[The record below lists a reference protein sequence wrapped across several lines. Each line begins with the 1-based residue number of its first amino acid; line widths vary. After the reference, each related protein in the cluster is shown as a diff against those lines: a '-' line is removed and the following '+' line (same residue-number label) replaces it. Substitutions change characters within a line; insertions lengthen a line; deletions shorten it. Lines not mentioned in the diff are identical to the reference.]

1 MSVQPTHTTTGN
13 LESVIEEKRTNGH
26 NGHNGH
32 AVQSFK
38 ADGLKFERHFT
49 KEGVHPFD
57 EILWE
62 KRAAVIKS
70 AEGQVVFEK
79 LGVEIPKFWSQN
91 ATNIAASHYLYGEHE
106 YSVKQWIDRIAG
118 TIKEWGLAD
127 GYFASEGEAQVFYD
141 ELAHLMV
148 NQYLAFNSPVNYNCG
163 VWRYDQSGSGGRYHW
178 DKASQSVRETT
189 NDYEYP
195 QCSACFILG
204 IDDSM
209 DSIMEAA
216 KAEARIF
223 KFGSGSGIN
232 VSKLRSSKEKI
243 RGKGTSSGPVTF
255 MKGFDAFAG
264 VIKSGGKTRRAA
276 KMVVMDVTHPDIEE
290 FIWCKVKEE
299 RKAHILIQAGLD
311 PRLDGEV
318 YNNIFYQNANNSVRV
333 TDEFMKAAATSGK
346 FATRFVTT
354 GEVCEEKDAKDLLRQ
369 MAEAAWETGDP
380 GLQYDGTIQNWHTS
394 ANTDR
399 INATNPCSEYVF
411 LDNTACNLASLNLMK
426 FRFADGSFDTESF
439 IKAVTVLIT
448 AQEILVDNA
457 AYPTHEIARM
467 THIFRTLGIGYANLG
482 ALLMSMGIP
491 YDSDQGRAIASAIT
505 AIMTGQSY
513 KQSAFM
519 ARNVGPFPGYFENRE
534 PFQRVMRQHRDAAYK
549 IDATQNIQ
557 ADLLARAE
565 QIWDDVVFLTEQYG
579 GRNAQVSVLAPTGT
593 ISFIM
598 DCDTTGVEPPIALVA
613 YKKMVGGGY
622 MKLVNDTVGMALK
635 NLGYGERDAEEIMK
649 YLQEKDTIEGAPGFK
664 DEHLPVFDC
673 AFKAMNGERFI
684 HHMGHIKMMGAIQP
698 FLSGA
703 ISKTVNMPE
712 HSTVEDVMEAYIEGW
727 KAGLKAIAIYR
738 DGSKKSQPLNTKN
751 ESNSAKA
758 SLDESPVPRS
768 PKGEAVY
775 ANGNG
780 HVNGHAT
787 VSAPTVLNVA
797 DQIKSDLN
805 GPQRRKLPD
814 ERLAITHKFE
824 IAGHE
829 GYLTVGLF
837 PDGKPGELFINMNK
851 EGSTLSGL
859 MDAFSILVS
868 FNLQYGVPLE
878 FLVNKFAHMR
888 FEPAGMTK
896 NKQIPF
902 AKSIVDYV
910 FRYLA
915 MKFLDRDQAAQVH
928 SSGVDQ
934 NIQSANPLPM
944 TEQPKL
950 TAENVETVLAKPAIT
965 QKPLFTFQ
973 NQSDAPMC
981 TFCGAITVR
990 NGSCYKCLE
999 CGSTTGC
1006 S

>member
-1 MSVQPTHTTTGN
+1 MSLPTPFTSTTD
-13 LESVIEEKRTNGH
+13 LPVEKTNR
-26 NGHNGH
+26 
-32 AVQSFK
+32 
-38 ADGLKFERHFT
+38 GLKFSRHFT
-49 KEGVHPFD
+49 RQSKENGEAATDPSEVLAHPFD
-57 EILWE
+57 TIAWE
-62 KRAAVIKS
+62 KRDAVIKS
-70 AEGQVVFEK
+70 AEGKTVFEK
-79 LGVEIPKFWSQN
+79 LGVEVPKFWSQN
-91 ATNIAASHYLYGEHE
+91 ATNIAASHYLYGNHE
-106 YSVKQWIDRIAG
+106 FSVKQWIDRIAG
-118 TIKEWGLAD
+118 TIKEWCLAD
-127 GYFASEGEAQVFYD
+127 AYFASEEDAKIFYD
-141 ELAHLMV
+141 ELAYLMV

-163 VWRYDQSGSGGRYHW
+163 VWRYDKSGSGGRFFW
-178 DKASQSVRETT
+178 DKATQNVKETV
-189 NDYEYP
+189 NDYEHP

-204 IDDSM
+204 VEDSVQG
-209 DSIMEAA
+209 IMQAA
-216 KAEARIF
+216 VAEATIF
-223 KFGSGSGIN
+223 KFGSGSGMNI
-232 VSKLRSSKEKI
+232 SKLRSSKETI

-276 KMVVMDVTHPDIEE
+276 KMVVMDVEHPDIEE

-299 RKAHILIQAGLD
+299 RKAHILIAAGLD

-333 TDEFMKAAATSGK
+333 TDEFMDAAVSGGK
-346 FATRFVTT
+346 FATRFVKT
-354 GEVCEEKDAKDLLRQ
+354 GEVCEEKDAKGLLRQ

-380 GLQYDGTIQNWHTS
+380 GLQYDGVIQRWHTS

-426 FRFADGSFDTESF
+426 FRRADSTFDTEGF
-439 IKAVTVLIT
+439 IRAVRILIT

-457 AYPTHEIARM
+457 AYPTYEIARM

-482 ALLMSMGIP
+482 ALLMSMGTP
-491 YDSDQGRAIASAIT
+491 YDSDEGRALAAALT
-505 AIMTGQSY
+505 AIMTGESY
-513 KQSAFM
+513 RQSALM
-519 ARNVGPFPGYFENRE
+519 AHVQGPFPGYFENRE
-534 PFQRVMRQHRDAAYK
+534 PFQRVMAQHRDAAYK
-549 IDATQNIQ
+549 ISASQSVQ
-557 ADLLARAE
+557 SDLLDQSRM
-565 QIWDDVVFLTEQYG
+565 IWDEVVTLTEKYG
-579 GRNAQVSVLAPTGT
+579 ARNAQVSVLAPTGT

-622 MKLVNDTVGMALK
+622 MKLVNDTVPMALRT
-635 NLGYGERDAEEIMK
+635 LGYGDKDVEEILK
-649 YLQEKDTIEGAPGFK
+649 YLAEKDTIEGAPNFR

-673 AFKAMNGERFI
+673 AFKAMNGTRFI

-712 HSTVEDVMEAYIEGW
+712 HSTVEEVMDAYIEGW
-727 KAGLKAIAIYR
+727 KHGLKAIAIYR

-751 ESNSAKA
+751 ESNDKKA
-758 SLDESPVPRS
+758 EVMAVPSPVSVPV
-768 PKGEAVY
+768 A
-775 ANGNG
+775 AA
-780 HVNGHAT
+780 NGHAK
-787 VSAPTVLNVA
+787 ANGHTVLTPPPAPVT
-797 DQIKSDLN
+797 N
-805 GPQRRKLPD
+805 GPMLESADKRPARRKLPE

-837 PDGKPGELFINMNK
+837 PDGKPGELFITMNK

-859 MDAFSILVS
+859 MDAFATLVS

-878 FLVNKFAHMR
+878 FLVNKFTHMR

-902 AKSIVDYV
+902 AKSVIDYI
-910 FRYLA
+910 FRWMA
-915 MKFLDRDQAAQVH
+915 MKFLDRDQMAQIH
-928 SSGVDQ
+928 SSGNGEDLRTGTADLMSQV
-934 NIQSANPLPM
+934 
-944 TEQPKL
+944 QPKV
-950 TAENVETVLAKPAIT
+950 TAQAVETVSAQSVIE
-965 QKPLFTFQ
+965 QKPLFTFK
-973 NQSDAPMC
+973 NQVDAPPC
-981 TFCGAITVR
+981 SFCGAMMIR

-999 CGSTTGC
+999 CGATSGC